1 MVCRTFNREQK
12 KLNFHIFSSNKGHN
26 YNRDREREWCQCGEG
41 GVLKRKCLTEIIGA
55 AMMMTSPVKIMKYP
69 YCNIFVLSSILS
81 SCSYNALLALY
92 AFNRWNCNFYHLFS
106 SALREKKNALF
117 QSQHFFL
124 SRCRFSRLRRLFVL
138 STCKRTHNT
147 STRIR
152 ISSHRNWL
160 NMFLL
165 VGLRRHKHWIISKLF
180 HIASKI

>member
-69 YCNIFVLSSILS
+69 YCNIFVLSSNLS

-106 SALREKKNALF
+106 SALREKKTLYFKASTSFFRDADFHVYVASLFFPLANALTTPRL
-117 QSQHFFL
+117 QLEFL
-124 SRCRFSRLRRLFVL
+124 HIGTGWICF
-138 STCKRTHNT
+138 C
-147 STRIR
+147 
-152 ISSHRNWL
+152 WL
-160 NMFLL
+160 VCVATN
-165 VGLRRHKHWIISKLF
+165 IE
-180 HIASKI
+180 